1 MEVTNLVV
9 VIVLVANLMVVAVVD
24 VTRVVVVED

>member
-9 VIVLVANLMVVAVVD
+9 VIVLVANLMVVTVVD

>member
-24 VTRVVVVED
+24 VMRVVVVED